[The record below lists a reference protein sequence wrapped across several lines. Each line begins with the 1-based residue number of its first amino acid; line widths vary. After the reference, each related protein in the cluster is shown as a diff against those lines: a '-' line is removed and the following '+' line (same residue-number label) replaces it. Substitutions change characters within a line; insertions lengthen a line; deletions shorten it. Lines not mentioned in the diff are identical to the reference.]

1 MIKKKK
7 MLIMEALGNDI
18 MHLCSTCIFN
28 WTLFFFLFGLF
39 LSFFG
44 VKGALVKCLAGAL
57 EIGWKTVS
65 GRHC

>member
-1 MIKKKK
+1 MIKKK
-7 MLIMEALGNDI
+7 MLIMEALGY
-18 MHLCSTCIFN
+18 SCIFN

-65 GRHC
+65 GRQC